1 MEMSGSRQIAAPQA
15 EVWQKLNDPA
25 VLQRCIPGCQSLE
38 KSDATHMNGVV
49 AVRLGPMALKFNGD
63 VELSNIKPP
72 NSYRLSGSGKAGP
85 AGFASGFADVSLEPK
100 DGGTLLSYKVE
111 STIGGR
117 MAQLGAR
124 LIDATSAQ
132 LAGEF
137 FDKFAAEVAGPA
149 AIATAAAA
157 SMPSAITAKP
167 GNGMA
172 IPTWAWGA
180 IGAVVLLGLY
190 FVFGR
195 SR

>member
-15 EVWQKLNDPA
+15 EVWKKLNDPA
-25 VLQRCIPGCQSLE
+25 VLMRCIPGCESLE
-38 KSDATHMNGVV
+38 KVDDTNLKGVV
-49 AVRLGPMALKFNGD
+49 AIRLGPMALRFNGD
-63 VELSNIKPP
+63 VQLSNIKPP
-72 NSYRLSGSGKAGP
+72 DSYRLSGSGKAGP

-137 FDKFAAEVAGPA
+137 FDKFAAEVAPA
-149 AIATAAAA
+149 AVREAISAGSPVVPETRPAAGYAV
-157 SMPSAITAKP
+157 PV
-167 GNGMA
+167 
-172 IPTWAWGA
+172 WAWAA
-180 IGAVVLLGLY
+180 IGVVILAGLY
-190 FVFGR
+190 FVFAGYH
-195 SR
+195 

>member
-15 EVWQKLNDPA
+15 DVWQKLNDPL
-25 VLQRCIPGCQSLE
+25 VLKRCIPGCESLE
-38 KSDATHMNGVV
+38 KIDDTNLKGVV
-49 AVRLGPMALKFNGD
+49 AIRLGPMALRFNGD
-63 VELSNIKPP
+63 VQLSNIKPP

-137 FDKFAAEVAGPA
+137 FDKFAAEVAPA
-149 AIATAAAA
+149 AAPEAVSAGGPVVPKSRPATGYAVPAWAWAAA
-157 SMPSAITAKP
+157 
-167 GNGMA
+167 G
-172 IPTWAWGA
+172 
-180 IGAVVLLGLY
+180 VVILAGLY
-190 FVFGR
+190 FVFVGHH
-195 SR
+195 

>member
-15 EVWQKLNDPA
+15 DVWQKLNDPL
-25 VLQRCIPGCQSLE
+25 VLKRCIPGCESLE
-38 KSDATHMNGVV
+38 KIDDTNLKGVV
-49 AVRLGPMALKFNGD
+49 AIRLGPMALRFNGD
-63 VELSNIKPP
+63 VQLSNIKPP

-137 FDKFAAEVAGPA
+137 FDKFAAEVAPA
-149 AIATAAAA
+149 AAPEAVSASGPVVPKSRPATGYSVPAWAWAAA
-157 SMPSAITAKP
+157 
-167 GNGMA
+167 G
-172 IPTWAWGA
+172 
-180 IGAVVLLGLY
+180 VVILAGLY
-190 FVFGR
+190 FVFVGHH
-195 SR
+195 

>member
-15 EVWQKLNDPA
+15 DVWQKLNDPE
-25 VLQRCIPGCQSLE
+25 VLKRCIPGCESLE
-38 KSDATHMNGVV
+38 KVDDTNLKGVV
-49 AVRLGPMALKFNGD
+49 AIRLGPMALRFNGD
-63 VELSNIKPP
+63 VQLSNIKPP

-100 DGGTLLSYKVE
+100 EGGTLLSYKVE

-137 FDKFAAEVAGPA
+137 FDKFAAEVAPAATPEAVSAAHPVGPA
-149 AIATAAAA
+149 NRPAAGYAV
-157 SMPSAITAKP
+157 PV
-167 GNGMA
+167 
-172 IPTWAWGA
+172 WAWGA
-180 IGAVVLLGLY
+180 LGVVILAGLY
-190 FVFGR
+190 FVFAGHH
-195 SR
+195 